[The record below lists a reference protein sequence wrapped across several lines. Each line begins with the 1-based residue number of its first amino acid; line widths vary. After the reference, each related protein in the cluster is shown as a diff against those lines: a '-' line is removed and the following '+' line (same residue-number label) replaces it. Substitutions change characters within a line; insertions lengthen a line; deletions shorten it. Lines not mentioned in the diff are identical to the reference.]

1 MWTANVASQ
10 TGTWMQNVVLPAYVY
25 ARTDSAGVVGVLI
38 FAQLGPLLLLSI
50 PAGVVADRF
59 RLLPWL
65 LFGQVVQMVFSVLLG
80 LAAQFDL
87 SVATLFAMQ
96 LGVGIGNA
104 LHLPASASLMPSLVP
119 PRDIGGAVSLNSVA
133 VNGSRV
139 LGPIIVAVL
148 MGNGATTAQIFYL
161 NAATYLFTI
170 GALLRIRIPDVER
183 RSERGLESFL
193 LGLRTARNR
202 PVLSRILLTM
212 TSFSFLSL
220 PFVGLFPAVA
230 RLAFGIDERS
240 ATYKWLFATWGF
252 GAMAGALSIGT
263 VFAAADKRMMTRR
276 MFALFAVSMTVFALV
291 RSPTPAFVVAVALGF
306 GYFGATTS
314 LLTVLQARLQPDIR
328 ARVLALWF
336 MAFGGTVPIG
346 NMAFGPVIDA
356 IGPRPVLLLG
366 AAWAAFLVW
375 WCDIAKLDRR
385 RESAR
390 PASS

>member
-1 MWTANVASQ
+1 MWTANLASQ

-25 ARTDSAGVVGVLI
+25 ARTDSAGVVGVLV
-38 FAQLGPLLLLSI
+38 FAQLGPLLLLSV
-50 PAGVVADRF
+50 PAGVIADRF

-65 LFGQVVQMVFSVLLG
+65 LFGQGIQMSFSILLG
-80 LAAQFDL
+80 LATQFDM

-104 LHLPASASLMPSLVP
+104 LHLPAASSLMPSLVP

-139 LGPIIVAVL
+139 VGPIIVAVL

-170 GALLRIRIPDVER
+170 VALLRIRIPEIER
-183 RSERGLESFL
+183 RHERGLESFL
-193 LGLRTARNR
+193 LGLRIARNR
-202 PVLSRILLTM
+202 PVLARILLTM

-220 PFVGLFPAVA
+220 PFVGLFPAVS

-240 ATYKWLFATWGF
+240 ATYKWLFATWGL
-252 GAMAGALSIGT
+252 GAMVGALSVGT
-263 VFAAADKRMMTRR
+263 VFAATDKRVLVRR
-276 MFALFAVSMTVFALV
+276 MFALFAASMCVFALS
-291 RSPTPAFVVAVALGF
+291 RSAVPAFASAVFLGF

-314 LLTVLQARLQPDIR
+314 LLTVLQSRLRADIR
-328 ARVLALWF
+328 PRVLALWF

-356 IGPRPVLLLG
+356 IGPRPVLMLG

-375 WCDIAKLDRR
+375 WCDIAALDRR
-385 RESAR
+385 REAAR
-390 PASS
+390 SPGQ